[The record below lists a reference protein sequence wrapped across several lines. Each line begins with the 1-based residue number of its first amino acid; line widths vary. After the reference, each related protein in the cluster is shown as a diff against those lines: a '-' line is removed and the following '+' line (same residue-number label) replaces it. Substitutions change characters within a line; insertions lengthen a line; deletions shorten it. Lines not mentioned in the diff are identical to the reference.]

1 MNIPID
7 SMTTAEKIEAMEMLR
22 ASLQKNP
29 EHHPPLW
36 HKRVL
41 DMRRAKIE
49 RGETKFSTLQEVI
62 DRIDEKN
69 QDMRCIAKLRIYP
82 RGSQPRY

>member
-1 MNIPID
+1 V
-7 SMTTAEKIEAMEMLR
+7 
-22 ASLQKNP
+22 
-29 EHHPPLW
+29 W

-62 DRIDEKN
+62 DRIQE
-69 QDMRCIAKLRIYP
+69 A
-82 RGSQPRY
+82 RG

>member
-1 MNIPID
+1 MNIPVD
-7 SMTTAEKIEAMEMLR
+7 SMTTAEKIEAMEMLW

-29 EHHPPLW
+29 EHQPPLW

-62 DRIDEKN
+62 DRIQE
-69 QDMRCIAKLRIYP
+69 A
-82 RGSQPRY
+82 RG